1 MKQPTKQYEVLQW
14 ASLFLENYQREPR
27 VADILLQHYL
37 QVERTKFYAMM
48 HDTISDDIIEQY
60 KAAIK
65 AHAVSG
71 VPVQHLT
78 GYEVFYGREFAV
90 NKNTLIPRPETE
102 ELVQHVIQKAK
113 THPLTI
119 VDVGTGSGIIA
130 ITLALELPHATV
142 YATDISRAALEVAE
156 KNAKELKANI
166 TFLQGD
172 FLQPVI
178 AENIQA
184 DIIVS
189 NPPYISRVEATL
201 LSDTV
206 KNFDP
211 ELALFAAD
219 NGLAAYSR
227 IIEQSKQV
235 VKSDTMLAFEIGDT
249 QGEAVCTLIK
259 KAYPASVVQ
268 TIKDINK
275 KDRIVST
282 QIS

>member
-14 ASLFLENYQREPR
+14 ASLFLENHQREPR

-48 HDTISDDIIEQY
+48 HDTISDDIIGQY